1 GPGRGRGTG
10 GGQIGRRAVGERGG
24 RAGAESRDPGGEDRV
39 AGHPVA
45 ERVSGPP
52 RERGPPQERVID
64 RAARAVEERMDQLA
78 KMVHD
83 RDQSLL
89 TLEGG
94 GETPGGDVVA

>member
-1 GPGRGRGTG
+1 MNRDD
-10 GGQIGRRAVGERGG
+10 QIGRQALEERAET
-24 RAGAESRDPGGEDRV
+24 AGAESRDPEGQDRV

-45 ERVSGPP
+45 ERVSEPP
-52 RERGPPQERVID
+52 QERGPPQERVID

-83 RDQSLL
+83 RDLSLL